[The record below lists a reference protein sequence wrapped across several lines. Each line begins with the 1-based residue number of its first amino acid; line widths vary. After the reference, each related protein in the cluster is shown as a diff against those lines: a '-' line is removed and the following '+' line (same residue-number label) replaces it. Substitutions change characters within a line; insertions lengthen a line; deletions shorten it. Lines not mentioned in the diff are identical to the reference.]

1 VADSTTFDLIVV
13 GSGGGGLSAGLTAAA
28 AGASVVILEKTN
40 LIGGSTAMSGGV
52 LWLPNSQVAERAGAK
67 DSFEDA
73 MRYFDSVVGDAGPAS
88 SHARRVAFLQ
98 RGREYIDFIE
108 SEGIKLLFCDGYADY
123 YDDRPGGKARGRVL
137 KAKALPSGE
146 LGEWYPRL
154 RQFEGWQI
162 PVDTD
167 DFHSLTLAK
176 RTWGGKLAGMRLAG
190 RVMREKIT
198 RQRLLCRGA
207 ALQGRMLMAVVK
219 RKVPIWTESQ
229 VTDFVVEE
237 DEVRGVQIRQASG
250 DMTELRARKGVIV
263 DPGGFARSAELRKKY
278 HAQPSLPAWT
288 AVNPGDTGEILEAA
302 IRLGADTDMLNE
314 LIWVPNSL
322 TPDGQIVGFH
332 NPHDLAKPFSI
343 MVTKTGKRFVNE
355 ACSYME
361 VGQAMYREN
370 AVPAW
375 AILES
380 RHRTYYPWGS
390 TMPDKTPNEWL
401 TSGYMKK
408 ADSIEELA
416 RFCGIDVAALSRTVA
431 SFNADAKAGKDSLF
445 GRGGRAYDRYYADPS
460 HGPNPSLGPIEKGPF
475 YAVQIF
481 PGDVGTFGGLM
492 TDEHGC
498 VLRKGGKRIEGLYA
512 VGNCTA
518 PVVGRTYPGAGASIA
533 ASCIFGFAAVKN
545 ALDVKSSASGGATVR
560 RPVAV
565 AASA

>member
-1 VADSTTFDLIVV
+1 MADATTFDLIVV
-13 GSGGGGLSAGLTAAA
+13 GSGGGGLTAGLTAAA
-28 AGASVVILEKTN
+28 AGASVVVLEKTN

-52 LWLPNSQVAERAGAK
+52 LWLPNSQVAERAGAQ
-67 DSFEDA
+67 DSFEDGL
-73 MRYFDSVVGDAGPAS
+73 RYFNSVVGDAGPAS

-108 SEGIKLLFCDGYADY
+108 SEGVKLLFCDGYADY
-123 YDDRPGGKARGRVL
+123 YDDRAGGKARGRVI
-137 KAKALPSGE
+137 KAKALPAGE

-176 RTWGGKLAGMRLAG
+176 RTWGGKIAGLRLAG
-190 RVMREKIT
+190 RVMREKLT
-198 RQRLLCRGA
+198 GQRLLCRGA
-207 ALQGRMLMAVVK
+207 ALQGRMLMAMVK
-219 RKVPIWTESQ
+219 RQVPIWTDSP
-229 VTDFVVEE
+229 VTDFLTEGGQVHG
-237 DEVRGVQIRQASG
+237 VRVRRASG
-250 DMTELRARKGVIV
+250 EVTELRARKGVIV

-288 AVNPGDTGEILEAA
+288 AVNPGDTGEILEAVIA
-302 IRLGADTDMLNE
+302 LGADTDMLNE

-380 RHRTYYPWGS
+380 RHRSYYPWGS
-390 TMPDKTPNEWL
+390 AVPGNTPSEWL
-401 TSGYMKK
+401 SSGYMKK
-408 ADSIEELA
+408 ADSIEQLA
-416 RFCGIDVAALSRTVA
+416 QSCGIDAAALSSTISR
-431 SFNADAKAGKDSLF
+431 FNADAKAGKDSLF
-445 GRGGRAYDRYYADPS
+445 ARGNRAYDRYYADPS
-460 HGPNPSLGPIEKGPF
+460 HGPNPSLGAIEKGPF

-498 VLRKGGKRIEGLYA
+498 VLRKGGERIEGLYA

-518 PVVGRTYPGAGASIA
+518 PVMGRTYPGAGASIA
-533 ASCIFGFAAVKN
+533 ASCIFAFAAVKD
-545 ALDVKSSASGGATVR
+545 ALDVKTTTNRGAAVVR
-560 RPVAV
+560 PLSV